1 MIDSP
6 ASRQHRLGE
15 MFAGKWA
22 SDWMWNVVDVRD
34 TADAQ
39 RRMAESPLAKNGS
52 RCVSVRC
59 LLCIMPHA

>member
-1 MIDSP
+1 
-6 ASRQHRLGE
+6 